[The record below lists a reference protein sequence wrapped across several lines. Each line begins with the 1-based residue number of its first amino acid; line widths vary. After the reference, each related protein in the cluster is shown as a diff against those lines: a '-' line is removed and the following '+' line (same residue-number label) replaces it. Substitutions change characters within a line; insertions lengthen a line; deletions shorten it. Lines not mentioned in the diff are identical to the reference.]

1 MMVLVLLPGP
11 AHRAHHSVSLSNTQL
26 PDRAVAQLHHRLAVL
41 PQPLVGGRAGP
52 RPVRVH
58 AAYWKLDL
66 LYLQTAA

>member
-1 MMVLVLLPGP
+1 MVLVLLPGS
-11 AHRAHHSVSLSNTQL
+11 AHRADHGVGRTNTQL
-26 PDRAVAQLHHRLAVL
+26 AQRTVAQLHHRLAVL

-66 LYLQTAA
+66 LYLQAAA